1 MSDVEKTML
10 AEITSATAFLSAPTE
25 TALVKALS
33 NFLGGAAAIPAAF
46 WKRKAQAIDDVT
58 NARSVVAATIA
69 KGVADNALKDPALML
84 AAADVF
90 LPDAVRKMQNKVD
103 VAKLAIQH
111 VAAQA
116 SDSNTPAPPDD
127 DWMNTFGR
135 FAEDA
140 SSEKLQDLFARI
152 LAGEVAK
159 PGSFAR
165 ATIRVVSELD
175 REIAEDFTLMWA
187 RSVGRAVDHDDDFRV
202 GEWFSRWRRL
212 AEAGLMSPDAESQFT
227 PEFNPTF
234 YGDFALWSPMSAEDL
249 FTMAYFAKGDAPQW
263 THISF
268 TKVGRQ
274 LGSILAKPDYE
285 ANMRMAGR
293 RLGERYG
300 LQVDLFSKG
309 KLFEHLTARRQG

>member
-1 MSDVEKTML
+1 MSDHEKTML
-10 AEITSATAFLSAPTE
+10 SEIASAAGLLSAPTE
-25 TALVKALS
+25 TALFKALS

-69 KGVADNALKDPALML
+69 KGVADNALKDTALML
-84 AAADVF
+84 AAAEVY
-90 LPDAVRKMQNKVD
+90 LPEAVRKMQNRVD
-103 VAKLAIQH
+103 VAKLAVQH
-111 VAAQA
+111 VAEQA
-116 SDSNTPAPPDD
+116 NNADTPAPPDD
-127 DWMNTFGR
+127 DWMNAFGR

-165 ATIRVVSELD
+165 ATIRIVSELD

-202 GEWFSRWRRL
+202 GEWFSRWKRL
-212 AEAGLMSPDAESQFT
+212 AEVGLMSPDAESQFT
-227 PEFNPTF
+227 PEFNPIF
-234 YGDFALWSPMSAEDL
+234 NGDSSLWSPMSAGDFL
-249 FTMAYFAKGDAPQW
+249 TMAYFTEGDAPQW
-263 THISF
+263 RHISF
-268 TKVGRQ
+268 TRVGRQ

-300 LQVDLFSKG
+300 LQVDLLSKG
-309 KLFEHLTARRQG
+309 KLFERLTTRSKR